1 MLSATKDAFSTM
13 IDYFYGKEVDW
24 GKKSV
29 EEIFDIA
36 NMAEKYQVDALKENI
51 EVAAAEFLHLNEKNV
66 VNVAAIAKHYSHFE
80 DLANSILMKCRK
92 F

>member
-1 MLSATKDAFSTM
+1 M
-13 IDYFYGKEVDW
+13 DW

-80 DLANSILMKCRK
+80 DLANSVVS
-92 F
+92 FEST